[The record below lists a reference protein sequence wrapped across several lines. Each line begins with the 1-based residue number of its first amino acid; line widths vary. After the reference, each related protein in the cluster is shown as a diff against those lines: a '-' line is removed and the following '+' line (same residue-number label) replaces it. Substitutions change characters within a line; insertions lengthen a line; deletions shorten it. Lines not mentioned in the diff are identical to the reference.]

1 MATMN
6 QTSSVRDNPQSVSR
20 ALMPD
25 IHYLFAEGYQRPAL
39 HLIGQNQRAKEV
51 REIVRQG
58 MKLSVSNAGSIQGAS
73 RAAA

>member
-1 MATMN
+1 
-6 QTSSVRDNPQSVSR
+6 
-20 ALMPD
+20 MPN